1 MKPLA
6 DAGKKHS
13 GKYVAYYR
21 VSTERQGKSG
31 LGLEAQRDSVLS
43 YLNGGDWRL
52 VGEYVETESGKSVAR
67 KRPQLQAALKQCK
80 KEKATLVVAK
90 LDRLYRNMH
99 AMTTL
104 MQSGVDFVAADNP
117 HANKLTIHLLSAIAE
132 HERDLISERTTAAL
146 KAAKRRGV
154 KLGNPNPEPAARKG
168 RKILIQQADE
178 YAAKVMPIVRDLERQ
193 GYKTLRDI
201 ARGLSQRAI
210 ETRRGSTTW
219 GPSQVSNL
227 LKRRA

>member
-1 MKPLA
+1 MKPLT

-31 LGLEAQRDSVLS
+31 LGLEAQRDSVLT

-52 VGEYVETESGKSVAR
+52 AGEYVETESGRIVAR
-67 KRPQLQAALKQCK
+67 KRPELQKALEQCK

-132 HERDLISERTTAAL
+132 HERDLISERTMAAL

-154 KLGNPNPEPAARKG
+154 KLGNPNPESAARKG
-168 RKILIQQADE
+168 RRILIQQADE
-178 YAAKVMPIVRDLERQ
+178 YAAKIMPIVRDLERQ
-193 GYKTLRDI
+193 GFRTLRDI
-201 ARGLSQRAI
+201 AQGLAMRGV

-219 GPSQVSNL
+219 HPSQVSNL